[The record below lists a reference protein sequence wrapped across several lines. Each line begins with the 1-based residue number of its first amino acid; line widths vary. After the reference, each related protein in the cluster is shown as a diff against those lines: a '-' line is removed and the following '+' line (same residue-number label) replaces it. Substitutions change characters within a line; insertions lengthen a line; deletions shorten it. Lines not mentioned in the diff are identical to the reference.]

1 MKERSMKL
9 GLRPNLTQFILLAVN
24 NAFVGSMVGIERTV
38 VPVLG
43 KQSFHL
49 NSLSILLAFIV
60 SFGIVKGPLNLVAG
74 RLADRWGRKPILLLG
89 WIFALPVPLMTIF
102 APSWGWIIAANLLL
116 GANQGFAW
124 SMTVTSKVDLVGP
137 ARRGTALGINEFSGY
152 IGVAIISG
160 LSGYL
165 ASVYGPRP
173 IPFIVAEV
181 IGVIGLLMAW
191 VLIRETLPYTR
202 LEMSTGNPEKTQTRI
217 GLGQVIAIVS
227 FKNRT
232 LLASSQAGLVNKLS
246 DTAVWGLVPVLM
258 AQSRYSVSQIGLVS
272 SIYVATWG
280 VLQLFSG
287 TWSDKVGRK
296 TPIVLG
302 QLLNAVGVGFI
313 LLTHSFAMWV
323 TSALLMG
330 IGTALVY
337 PVLLSAVGD
346 EAHPTW
352 RGSALGVYRM
362 WRDGGYAIGG
372 IVIGFG
378 VDWFG
383 TERMVGVLAAIVL
396 VSGLFVLF
404 VMKETLRKQ
413 VGVNAPLET
422 DEEPS

>member
-1 MKERSMKL
+1 MKERSIKL
-9 GLRPNLTQFILLAVN
+9 GLRPNLTQFVLLAVN

-74 RLADRWGRKPILLLG
+74 RIADRWGRKPVLLLG
-89 WIFALPVPLMTIF
+89 WIFGLPVPLMTIF
-102 APSWGWIIAANLLL
+102 APSWSWIIVANLLL

-137 ARRGTALGINEFSGY
+137 ARRGTALGINEFFGY

-165 ASVYGPRP
+165 ASEYGPRP
-173 IPFIVAEV
+173 IPFIVAEI
-181 IGVIGLLMAW
+181 IGIIGLLMA
-191 VLIRETLPYTR
+191 LLMIRETLPYTR
-202 LEMSTGNPEKTQTRI
+202 LETSTGNHEKPQTRM
-217 GLGQVIAIVS
+217 GLGQVIALVS

-246 DTAVWGLVPVLM
+246 DTAVWGLVPVMM
-258 AQSRYSVSQIGLVS
+258 AQSRYSVAQIGLVS
-272 SIYVATWG
+272 SIYAATWG
-280 VLQLFSG
+280 ILQLFSG
-287 TWSDKVGRK
+287 IWSDKVGRK

-302 QLLNAVGVGFI
+302 QILNAVGIGSIF
-313 LLTHSFAMWV
+313 LTHSLAMWIIA
-323 TSALLMG
+323 ALLMG
-330 IGTALVY
+330 MGTALVY

-346 EAHPTW
+346 ESHPAW

-372 IVIGFG
+372 ILIGFG
-378 VDWFG
+378 VDWLG
-383 TERMVGVLAAIVL
+383 TERTIGALAVIVL

-404 VMKETLRKQ
+404 GMKETWEKTKQ
-413 VGVNAPLET
+413 I
-422 DEEPS
+422 

>member
-9 GLRPNLTQFILLAVN
+9 GLRPNLTQFILLAIN

-49 NSLSILLAFIV
+49 NSLSVLLAFIV

-74 RLADRWGRKPILLLG
+74 RLADQWGRKPILILG
-89 WIFALPVPLMTIF
+89 WVCGLPVPLMAIF

-124 SMTVTSKVDLVGP
+124 SMTVTSKIDLVGP
-137 ARRGTALGINEFSGY
+137 ARRGLALGINEFSGY
-152 IGVAIISG
+152 IGVAFISG
-160 LSGYL
+160 VAGYL
-165 ASVYGPRP
+165 ASIYGPRP
-173 IPFIVAEV
+173 IPFVVAEV
-181 IGVIGLLMAW
+181 IAVVGLLMAW
-191 VLIRETLPYTR
+191 IVIRETLPYTR
-202 LEMSTGNPEKTQTRI
+202 LEMSTGNQVGIQTRL
-217 GLGQVIAIVS
+217 GLGQVIAMVS

-232 LLASSQAGLVNKLS
+232 LLACSQAGLVNKLS
-246 DTAVWGLVPVLM
+246 DTAVWGLVPVMM
-258 AQSRYSVSQIGLVS
+258 AQSQYSVGQIGLVS
-272 SIYVATWG
+272 GMYAATWG
-280 VLQLFSG
+280 VLQLLSG

-302 QLLNAVGVGFI
+302 QILNGIGIGFI
-313 LLTHSFAMWV
+313 LLTYSLVMWV
-323 TSALLMG
+323 IAALLMG

-346 EAHPTW
+346 EAHPAW

-372 IVIGFG
+372 ILIGFG
-378 VDWFG
+378 VDWLG
-383 TERMVGVLAAIVL
+383 NERTIGALAMIVF
-396 VSGLFVLF
+396 VSGVFVLF
-404 VMKETLRKQ
+404 GMQEPLRK
-413 VGVNAPLET
+413 T
-422 DEEPS
+422 R